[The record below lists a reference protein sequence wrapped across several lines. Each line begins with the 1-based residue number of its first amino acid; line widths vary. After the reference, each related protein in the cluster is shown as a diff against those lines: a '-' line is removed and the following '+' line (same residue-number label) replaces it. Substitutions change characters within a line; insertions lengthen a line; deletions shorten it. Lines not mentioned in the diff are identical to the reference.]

1 MSEGKNILVT
11 GGYGF
16 IGGNFIRFLNDNYPQ
31 HKIIVIDKN
40 GYASN
45 KEYIEG
51 CYNKEYKI
59 DIVPK
64 WYKDLTID
72 KKQ

>member
-45 KEYIEG
+45 KEYIKG
-51 CYNKEYKI
+51 CYDKEYEI
-59 DIVPK
+59 DIGK
-64 WYKDLTID
+64 E
-72 KKQ
+72 